1 MKKLNKIKKIFEI
14 IKIIILC
21 IFGYG
26 ILWSIIFRFPWLLI
40 FTLVLF
46 SLIIPIRMKRKYL
59 YNISMLLLLIIFL
72 FSSWF
77 RYNPIDQ
84 LQYRIDHLSNKL
96 IQKGPYSFTFLE
108 KASIYLLGFNMCLC
122 GMPLYPE
129 IAKEQFLLQFPGP
142 KNRVFH
148 SSFAMKSEKIKEVVN
163 GYSTTLMRLNSY
175 KYTFSPKRVA
185 FNYATDN
192 MRVALALNPCYIS
205 GEAKKKDGIWE
216 LSMQAK
222 VNVLYPQKSR
232 IPLFS
237 ILRKTFYIEEGLY
250 WMLQQNGWFF
260 PYTAIWKWEV
270 NCLESS

>member
-1 MKKLNKIKKIFEI
+1 
-14 IKIIILC
+14 
-21 IFGYG
+21 
-26 ILWSIIFRFPWLLI
+26 
-40 FTLVLF
+40 
-46 SLIIPIRMKRKYL
+46 MKRKYL
-59 YNISMLLLLIIFL
+59 YNISVLLLLIIFL

-84 LQYRIDHLSNKL
+84 LQYRVDNLNEKL
-96 IQKGPYSFTFLE
+96 ISKGPYSFSFSE
-108 KASIYLLGFNMCLC
+108 KVSIYLLGFHMCLF
-122 GMPLYPE
+122 GMPIYPE

-148 SSFAMKSEKIKEVVN
+148 SSFAMKSEKIKEVVSD
-163 GYSTTLMRLNSY
+163 YSKTLMMTTSNKERHILVSKRIIFN
-175 KYTFSPKRVA
+175 YTTDNKRV
-185 FNYATDN
+185 
-192 MRVALALNPCYIS
+192 VLALNPCYIS
-205 GEAKKKDGIWE
+205 GEAKKEGGIWE

-237 ILRKTFYIEEGLY
+237 ILRKTFYIEEGLF

-270 NCLESS
+270 NCLESN